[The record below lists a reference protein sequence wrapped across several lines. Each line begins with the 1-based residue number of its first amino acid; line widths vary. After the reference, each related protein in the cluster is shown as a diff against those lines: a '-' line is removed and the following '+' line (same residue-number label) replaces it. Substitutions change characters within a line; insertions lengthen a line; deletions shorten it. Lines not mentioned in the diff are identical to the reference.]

1 MQFLVSKPQP
11 KVSWLKGLLCSLTL
25 AFSWG
30 VGIPST
36 LAAETVT
43 IRLGPFQQS
52 VAIADLEKFAKT
64 GRLPEGLEVFSP
76 FFTTEIREFL
86 TKRFAVD
93 PAFADKFVEEIRQT
107 PVGRQILSSLNTA
120 LPGSTVDTIQV
131 ALNLALKQVNGLSP
145 LGFLRAYPQDNVTV
159 DATQIVGLA
168 VELNPSN
175 LQSQALGVLLEREL
189 SAKSYTSFKS
199 TFDPSII
206 GNETVQE
213 QTLNFFD
220 RRRNRTLPVDIYWSR
235 GNTENPL
242 VVLSHGF
249 GSNRKS
255 LRYLAKHL
263 ASYGITVIAIEHPGS
278 NAMSVNKANDAAN
291 LGKLLPPTE
300 FIDRPL
306 DVSFVLDELAKLNTQ
321 SGELQGKFNTEKVSV
336 IGHSLGG
343 YTALVLVTPEMNLE
357 DLRKF
362 CKNSLNLDK
371 SPGDWLQCSAA
382 SLRDKKLRLQDKRVS
397 QAIALNPVVGEL
409 FNKKALSQI
418 TKPVLILAGT
428 EDAIT
433 PALKHQIAPFD
444 RLQGEK
450 YLLTAIGGTHL
461 SISDPAST
469 AYSIVKERR
478 GEDARSLRRL
488 TQGTTLAFVKQLTS
502 EAKTYR
508 EFLTPAYAQFL
519 STPELPL
526 RLVSELPSSIKPWVQ
541 GSRE

>member
-1 MQFLVSKPQP
+1 MQFPVSKRPP
-11 KVSWLKGLLCSLTL
+11 KVSLVKGLLCSLTL

-30 VGIPST
+30 AGIPST

-43 IRLGPFQQS
+43 IRFGPFQQS

-64 GRLPEGLEVFSP
+64 GRLPEGLEVLSP
-76 FFTTEIREFL
+76 FLTSEIRELL
-86 TKRFAVD
+86 TKRFSVD
-93 PAFADKFVEEIRQT
+93 PAFADKFVDEIRQT
-107 PVGRQILSSLNTA
+107 PIGKQILSSLGA
-120 LPGSTVDTIQV
+120 AIPGSTVDTIQL

-145 LGFLRAYPQDNVTV
+145 LGFLRAYPQENVTV
-159 DATQIVGLA
+159 DATQVIGLA
-168 VELNPSN
+168 VELNPSHI
-175 LQSQALGVLLEREL
+175 QSQALGVLLEREL
-189 SAKSYTSFKS
+189 SAKSKTPFKA
-199 TFDPSII
+199 TFDPSIV
-206 GNETVQE
+206 GNEVVQE
-213 QTLNFFD
+213 QTLNFYD
-220 RRRNRTLPVDIYWSR
+220 RKRNRTLPVDIYWSR
-235 GNTENPL
+235 GNSENPL

-249 GSNRKS
+249 GSNRRA
-255 LRYLAKHL
+255 LRYLANHL
-263 ASYGITVIAIEHPGS
+263 ASHGITVVAIEHPGS

-343 YTALVLVTPEMNLE
+343 YTALALVVPEVNLE
-357 DLRKF
+357 ELRKF
-362 CKNSLNLDK
+362 CKDSLNLDK

-397 QAIALNPVVGEL
+397 QAIALNPVIGEI
-409 FNKKALSQI
+409 FGKKGLTQI
-418 TKPVLILAGT
+418 TQPVLILSGT

-433 PALKHQIAPFD
+433 PALKHQIAPFHQI
-444 RLQGEK
+444 QGEK

-461 SISDPAST
+461 SISDPASA

-478 GEDARSLRRL
+478 GEEARSLRRL
-488 TQGTTLAFVKQLTS
+488 TQGASLAFIKQLTP

-526 RLVSELPSSIKPWVQ
+526 SLVSELPTSIKPWVE